1 MEEPIKETEV
11 AKSPTPVASPARGA
25 AQEGPQQELSPGEGS
40 GTKRTEEEATR
51 TTAGEDAAAMTR
63 DPPPRANSPP
73 PAQTTFPLASS
84 SMPAL
89 ESLSMAGL
97 RNEYLNRLTQHVKVE
112 GELVKMMQRRHEVNI
127 LFLLVTFGYI
137 LPYIL

>member
-11 AKSPTPVASPARGA
+11 AKPPTPVASPVRGA
-25 AQEGPQQELSPGEGS
+25 TQEEPQQELSPGEGS

-51 TTAGEDAAAMTR
+51 TTAGEDAATMTR

-73 PAQTTFPLASS
+73 PTQTTFPLASS
-84 SMPAL
+84 SMPTL

-97 RNEYLNRLTQHVKVE
+97 RNEYLNRLSQHVKLE
-112 GELVKMMQRRHEVNI
+112 GELVKMMQKRHEVNM
-127 LFLLVTFGYI
+127 LFLSVTFGYI